1 MIARRAVLAG
11 AGALVC
17 LPAGRRARAALPP
30 IAMAQHER
38 SMRAAIEQ
46 GRRNAAYPFGAVVV
60 RPDTGAV
67 VAEGVNNSA
76 ANPILHG
83 EIACMND
90 YVARNGNNGWSAC
103 VLYTTAEPCPMCMS
117 ALAWARIGGVVFGTS
132 IESLKR
138 FGIDQIDITSRAV
151 VDAAPFF
158 TGTLL
163 GGVLEQETDRLF
175 RERRKG

>member
-1 MIARRAVLAG
+1 MIARRALLAG

-17 LPAGRRARAALPP
+17 VPVGRRALARLPAIALE
-30 IAMAQHER
+30 QHER
-38 SMRAAIEQ
+38 AMRLAIEQ
-46 GRRNAAYPFGAVVV
+46 GKRNAFYPFGAVIT
-60 RPDTGAV
+60 RADTGAV
-67 VAEGVNNSA
+67 MAEGVNTTR

-90 YVARNGNNGWSAC
+90 YVARNGSTGWSDC

-151 VDAAPFF
+151 ADAAPFF
-158 TGTLL
+158 TGTLQ
-163 GGVLEQETDRLF
+163 GGVLEAETDRLF
-175 RERRKG
+175 RERRKD